1 MKISILTDT
10 DELHSIDVT
19 PELTVNS
26 KNNVKKK
33 IIIIIIISIT
43 LINEFNIKQINN
55 LKKSISSKINVPSDE
70 IILIYNGN
78 PIKDENKTISD
89 CSISNDDIVQL
100 IRRYILL
107 FFMIYSHTI

>member
-19 PELTVNS
+19 PELT
-26 KNNVKKK
+26 
-33 IIIIIIISIT
+33 
-43 LINEFNIKQINN
+43 INN

-100 IRRYILL
+100 IR
-107 FFMIYSHTI
+107 